1 MITSSITKQTASS
14 KRLKMP
20 PLLLIQVKKRPL
32 LLKTQ
37 VLKRAVI
44 FKVSRRQPQSV
55 NFICQYLESYLSER
69 LPRAFG
75 KLLASTS
82 LLFSTERQRK

>member
-14 KRLKMP
+14 KRMKMP

-55 NFICQYLESYLSER
+55 NFICLSYLSER